1 MILTLRPYFLNI
13 VIIIIFSLLALA
25 LFSGKYIQVLL
36 LLFNNPTDLHA
47 SALSSFLSSSI
58 SNKSVDTPAIS
69 ASKIKFS
76 TYDNSSIGIKFLYP
90 SGWMPIIRETSSNST
105 VIEILFPNIANSS
118 ISGNFSGGHWH
129 GPATSFITLSIV
141 NVSSSASSRSNTTE
155 AGLSSLTKQ
164 NLVLANQTL
173 PNFELISS
181 NDTTF
186 AGNPAHKIVY
196 SFTEPSLVTPSDF
209 QFQSMNVWTIKGDKQ
224 YTLSYSQPIEE
235 YPTYLGVVQQIIDSF
250 KIVK

>member
-13 VIIIIFSLLALA
+13 VIIIIFSLLSLA
-25 LFSGKYIQVLL
+25 SFSANYIQLLL
-36 LLFNNPTDLHA
+36 LLFINPTDFHA
-47 SALSSFLSSSI
+47 SALSSFPSSSI
-58 SNKSVDTPAIS
+58 SNKSVDIPAIS
-69 ASKIKFS
+69 ASKIRFS

-105 VIEILFPNIANSS
+105 VIEILFPNMANSS
-118 ISGNFSGGHWH
+118 TSGNFSGGHWH

-141 NVSSSASSRSNTTE
+141 DDSSSASSRSNITE
-155 AGLSSLTKQ
+155 AALDSLTKQ
-164 NLVLANQTL
+164 NLVLANRTL

-209 QFQSMNVWTIKGDKQ
+209 QFQSMNVWTIKSDKQ

-235 YPTYLGVVQQIIDSF
+235 YPTYLGVVQQLIDSF
-250 KIVK
+250 KIV

>member
-1 MILTLRPYFLNI
+1 MILTLRPYSLNI

-25 LFSGKYIQVLL
+25 LFSGNYIRLLL
-36 LLFNNPTDLHA
+36 LLFINPTDLHA
-47 SALSSFLSSSI
+47 SDLSSFPSSSI

-105 VIEILFPNIANSS
+105 VIEILFPNNANSS
-118 ISGNFSGGHWH
+118 SSDNFSSGHWH

-141 NVSSSASSRSNTTE
+141 NVSSSPASSLANTTE
-155 AGLSSLTKQ
+155 AALSSLTKQ
-164 NLVLANQTL
+164 NLVLANLTL
-173 PNFELISS
+173 PNFELFSS

-196 SFTEPSLVTPSDF
+196 SFTEPSMVTPSDF

-250 KIVK
+250 KIV

>member
-25 LFSGKYIQVLL
+25 LFSGNYIQLLL
-36 LLFNNPTDLHA
+36 LLFINPTDLHA
-47 SALSSFLSSSI
+47 SGLSSFPSSSI

-76 TYDNSSIGIKFLYP
+76 TYDNSSIGIEFLYP
-90 SGWMPIIRETSSNST
+90 SGWMPIIS
-105 VIEILFPNIANSS
+105 LA
-118 ISGNFSGGHWH
+118 
-129 GPATSFITLSIV
+129 
-141 NVSSSASSRSNTTE
+141 SSASSRSNTTE
-155 AGLSSLTKQ
+155 AALSSLTKQ
-164 NLVLANQTL
+164 NLVLANRTL

>member
-1 MILTLRPYFLNI
+1 MVLKLRLYFLNTI
-13 VIIIIFSLLALA
+13 IIIIFSLLVLA
-25 LFSGKYIQVLL
+25 LFSGNYVELLL
-36 LLFNNPTDLHA
+36 LLFINPTDLHA
-47 SALSSFLSSSI
+47 SASSSFPSSSI
-58 SNKSVDTPAIS
+58 SNKSVDIPVIS

-76 TYDNSSIGIKFLYP
+76 TYDNFSIGIKFLYP
-90 SGWMPIIRETSSNST
+90 SGWMPIIRETSNNST
-105 VIEILFPNIANSS
+105 VIEILFPSITNSS
-118 ISGNFSGGHWH
+118 TSGNFSGGHWH
-129 GPATSFITLSIV
+129 GPVTSFITLSIV
-141 NVSSSASSRSNTTE
+141 NASSSGSSRSNTTE
-155 AGLSSLTKQ
+155 AALSSLTNQ
-164 NLVLANQTL
+164 NLVLANRTL
-173 PNFELISS
+173 PNYELISS

-250 KIVK
+250 KIE